1 MINKIYTTLK
11 AIRAHRPCGIGR
23 GSGEGYDKLR
33 KFLGRG
39 YGDNTPVTFR
49 QIYESNGYDDTLL
62 CLRCVDPVWDGIIR
76 HLAVDCSEDV
86 RHLMTDHRSLDA
98 LFVARR
104 YADGLATDYEL
115 KAARA
120 AARAAAQDAAEDSAR
135 AAARDAARGAAWDA
149 AWDAARGAA
158 WDAARGAA
166 WDAGAAAEEKQMERL
181 FAYCE
186 KGARP

>member
-1 MINKIYTTLK
+1 MTDKIYTTLK
-11 AIRAHRPCGIGR
+11 AIRAAKPYGLSRMS
-23 GSGEGYDKLR
+23 GSRYDKLR
-33 KFLGRG
+33 QNLGKD
-39 YGDNTPVTFR
+39 YGDETPVTFR

-149 AWDAARGAA
+149 
-158 WDAARGAA
+158 
-166 WDAGAAAEEKQMERL
+166 GAAAEEKQMERL